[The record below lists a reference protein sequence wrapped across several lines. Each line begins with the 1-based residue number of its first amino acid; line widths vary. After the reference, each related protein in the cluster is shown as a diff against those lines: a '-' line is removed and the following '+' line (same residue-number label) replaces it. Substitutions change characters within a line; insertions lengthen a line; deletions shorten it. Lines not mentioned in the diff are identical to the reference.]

1 MSVLQVTQH
10 SNAVIA
16 VTVDSH
22 FIFPYAIRTNVNLK
36 CLFYFPTELM
46 TGVLGGV
53 LGGHNR

>member
-22 FIFPYAIRTNVNLK
+22 FIFPYAIRTNVNSK

-46 TGVLGGV
+46 TGVLGGP
-53 LGGHNR
+53 NR